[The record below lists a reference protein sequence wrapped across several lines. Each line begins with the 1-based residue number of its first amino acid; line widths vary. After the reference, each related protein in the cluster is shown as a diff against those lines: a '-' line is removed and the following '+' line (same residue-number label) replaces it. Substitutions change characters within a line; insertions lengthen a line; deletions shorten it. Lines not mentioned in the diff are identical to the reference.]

1 MQTDNSRAVRLV
13 VSLSLI
19 FTTRRTA
26 RELRLTAAL
35 AENNSDMNVIE
46 KSVRKIL
53 IFLEIKQEEISLK
66 YIFDHIRNLG
76 LAAVVSATGFLIS
89 EGEPLLWIPYTQIIL
104 GFSLFAVGFFL
115 AVLNL
120 VQGIL
125 VIRPTGTVR
134 KILYGMAVFI
144 LYTATCKVFTEQLNK
159 FIFS

>member
-1 MQTDNSRAVRLV
+1 MLV
-13 VSLSLI
+13 
-19 FTTRRTA
+19 
-26 RELRLTAAL
+26 
-35 AENNSDMNVIE
+35 ENNSDMNAIE

-144 LYTATCKVFTEQLNK
+144 LYTATYKVFVEQLNK